1 VTVDPKAVPTVREG
15 RLVVLRDTR
24 ERKPWAFP
32 TCPVETRDVT
42 LSTGDY
48 AVPAWCVHD
57 ECRDTYRPRFAVE
70 RKSGQDLLTSLT
82 WERERFERELRRARD
97 WPLGLAV
104 VVEASWTDIVAG
116 RGPVATRAVG
126 LPQVVGT
133 LAAWL
138 DRYNVT
144 AHFAGTRQRAQ
155 QFAWSLLVRS
165 LLCEPC
171 GSTRMPFGV
180 SWRTLLDELDE
191 LPPDATLRTPLSQDR
206 FRVTDVQ
213 KHRVVIEFPDG
224 ETRPLQREQFET
236 LYERITDDP
245 DGFELDRLPPNADP
259 FPAVLSLH
267 PRFEIDE
274 DRGVIVEHESP
285 TATQRVDGP
294 DEETD
299 GSERTEPDMAVYAD
313 ALLLVD
319 ALERHDV
326 TALEELETDVLVD
339 LYTLLSDV
347 QRDADDVRKEIAD
360 VLLGRLHHDRPA
372 SSSYGSV
379 QRTARR
385 NRSLKNE
392 ETVLAKLEAAGIDRE
407 QVTGLDRSKVDDA
420 LAVTNLSESDV
431 YEIETSEY
439 VRKADV
445 DEDTRETRLQGLKD
459 RLADSDDEEVEDLRE
474 EIEQLEGRIDELTS
488 FRTGAE
494 LE

>member
-15 RLVVLRDTR
+15 RLIVLRDTR
-24 ERKPWAFP
+24 ERKPWTFP
-32 TCPVETRDVT
+32 ACPVETREVT

-57 ECRDTYRPRFAVE
+57 EGRDTHRPRFAIE
-70 RKSGQDLLTSLT
+70 RKSGQDLLTALT

-104 VVEASWTDIVAG
+104 IVEASWADIVAG
-116 RGPVATRAVG
+116 RGPMVTRAVG

-138 DRYNVT
+138 DRHNVT
-144 AHFAGTRQRAQ
+144 VHFAGTRRRAQ
-155 QFAWSLLVRS
+155 QFACSLLVRS
-165 LLCEPC
+165 LLCEPR

-180 SWRTLLDELDE
+180 SWHTLLDELDE
-191 LPPDATLRTPLSQDR
+191 LPSDATLRTPLSQDR

-213 KHRVVIEFPDG
+213 DHRVIIEFPDG

-236 LYERITDDP
+236 LYERVTDEP
-245 DGFELDRLPPNADP
+245 DGFELDRLPPDADP

-274 DRGVIVEHESP
+274 DRGVIVEHESA

-294 DEETD
+294 DSETGD
-299 GSERTEPDMAVYAD
+299 GERTEPDMDIYAD

-339 LYTLLSDV
+339 LYTLLSNV
-347 QRDADDVRKEIAD
+347 QRDADDVRKEVAD
-360 VLLGRLHHDRPA
+360 VLLGRLHHDRSVSGA
-372 SSSYGSV
+372 YGSV

-385 NRSLKNE
+385 NRSLKDE
-392 ETVLAKLEAAGIDRE
+392 ETVLAKLEAAGIDRK
-407 QVTGLDRSKVDDA
+407 QVTGIDRSKVDDA
-420 LAVTNLSESDV
+420 LEVTDLSESDV
-431 YEIETSEY
+431 YDVETSEY

-445 DEDTRETRLQGLKD
+445 NEDTRETRLQGLKD
-459 RLADSDDEEVEDLRE
+459 RLADSDDEEVEDLRA
-474 EIEQLEGRIDELTS
+474 EIEQLEERIDELTS

-494 LE
+494 LG